1 MSLRLAG
8 ELEQQHLA
16 SIRLTKIESKRA
28 VTTDFISRN
37 GEAGAAAVNL
47 MNAYVRAHIKLAP
60 SLDKQRTTRL
70 FDQQLLKL
78 HALKRVVVDTMG
90 RLQVRII
97 QRFRSVH
104 PLRRQ
109 IGPGRFYQPKAHAR
123 IKTGSAVLTRTSTE
137 RDLQTAELDRS
148 HVYPDVVDLSVV
160 FFMFD
165 GNSRDIACDRDKA
178 ILPHQHVL
186 WNVLTLATITHALP
200 FASRFASA

>member
-8 ELEQQHLA
+8 ELEQQHFGDVRLA
-16 SIRLTKIESKRA
+16 EIEPKRA

-60 SLDKQRTTRL
+60 CLDKQRTTRL
-70 FDQQLLKL
+70 FNQQLLKL

-97 QRFRSVH
+97 QRSRSVH
-104 PLRRQ
+104 PRRRQ

-123 IKTGSAVLTRTSTE
+123 IKTGGAVLTRTSTE
-137 RDLQTAELDRS
+137 RDLQTAELTRS

-165 GNSRDIACDRDKA
+165 GNSRDLACDRDIA
-178 ILPHQHVL
+178 ILPRQQL
-186 WNVLTLATITHALP
+186 RNPA
-200 FASRFASA
+200 